1 MPDVDTLRSTDFRFL
16 LPSNRPFE
24 HVVLLGGVPGLAER
38 LVETGTAVTVSLSM
52 AAQRSV
58 DAVFV
63 MGRNQPDFRDVAS
76 RLQPGG
82 VLYLQLRQCPLLSG
96 WGTRRIRRAL
106 AEVGLAPVAAYAMRP
121 NSTSP
126 RVFIPVEAP
135 GAFLWY
141 LRTLQWKTDLR
152 SWLVNKALIAI
163 GNVSPALLASTAPDV
178 AVVARKPS
186 SREPATHMTATSVL
200 ADPELRRVLGTNEL
214 HPLVISGQRT
224 IVFLFGQNS
233 IEPLVVIKIARLASQ
248 NEATENGYHALENIE
263 QQLDSSIVSS
273 VPRSLLLLRWQN
285 ISMAVESVIRG
296 NSLARIFN
304 TWRNPLTT
312 TIDGLRDAAR
322 WLSDFHRGTELS
334 RVPWNTDETCRWL
347 TTPMELYRRT
357 FGETDGERALFECAR
372 RYAASALDIRLPI
385 VRQHRDFRPVNI
397 LRQETGRIAVV
408 DWEGYRPGPAF
419 CDLFHFLVQ
428 WHQGARR
435 LNTQRA
441 VRGIEQL
448 LFEPVEDPIGYAIR
462 EVVAEYLNDLQLHAT
477 AVPLLILYTLLELAI
492 RAGEQQQRES
502 GTALRHG
509 NENVDFIGTLAS
521 HREELLGAPRAGS
534 LLGHLYAA
542 T

>member
-24 HVVLLGGVPGLAER
+24 HVVLLGGGPDIAHR
-38 LVETGTAVTVSLSM
+38 LIETDTAVTVSLSM
-52 AAQRSV
+52 GGQRSV

-63 MGRNQPDFRDVAS
+63 MGPNQPDLRDVAS
-76 RLQPGG
+76 RLEPGG
-82 VLYLQLRQCPLLSG
+82 VLYLQLRRFPLLSVRRM
-96 WGTRRIRRAL
+96 RRIRRAL

-126 RVFIPVEAP
+126 RVFIPIEAP

-152 SWLVNKALIAI
+152 SWLVNKALVAI
-163 GNVSPALLASTAPDV
+163 GNVSPALLSSTAPDV

-186 SREPATHMTATSVL
+186 SREPAPHLTATSIV
-200 ADPELRRVLGTNEL
+200 ADPELRRVLGTNDL

-248 NEATENGYHALENIE
+248 NEATENGYRALENIE
-263 QQLDSSIVSS
+263 QQLDSSIASS
-273 VPRSLLLLRWQN
+273 VPRSLLLLRWRN
-285 ISMAVESVIRG
+285 LSMAVESVMRG
-296 NSLARIFN
+296 HSLARIFD

-312 TIDGLRDAAR
+312 KIEGLRDAAR

-334 RVPWNTDETCRWL
+334 RGPWNTDETYRWL

-357 FGETDGERALFECAR
+357 FGETEAEHSLFECAQV
-372 RYAASALDIRLPI
+372 YAASTLEIRLPI

-397 LRQETGRIAVV
+397 LRQGTGRIAVI
-408 DWEGYRPGPAF
+408 DWEGYRAGPAF

-428 WHQGARR
+428 WHHGARR
-435 LNTQRA
+435 LNTQEA
-441 VRGIEQL
+441 VRGLEQL
-448 LFEPVEDPIGYAIR
+448 LFEPIEDPVGHAIHG
-462 EVVAEYLNDLQLHAT
+462 VVAEYLSDLQLHAT
-477 AVPLLILYTLLELAI
+477 AVPLLILYTFLELAI
-492 RAGEQQQRES
+492 RGGEQQQRES

-509 NENVDFIGTLAS
+509 NENVDFLGALAS
-521 HREELLGAPRAGS
+521 HREELFGAPRAGS
-534 LLGHLYAA
+534 LLGHLYEA